1 MRWTKEKYFLETSEL
16 LKLAGPLI
24 ASNLAFTLL
33 GSFDTIFMGRVGP
46 IELGAVGVASTLF
59 LATSTIFRSTVGA
72 TMILVSQAFGAND
85 KDLIRKRFQ
94 QFICLALLLS
104 PIAFLLPKLFA
115 WYFTITKPDEIVK
128 ALALSYMTIR
138 SFGLPFSLFSKTI
151 SSFMLGVGNSKIPM
165 AVSWTTVFVNVIFNY
180 LLVFGKLGLPKM
192 GIQGAAWGTV
202 IAQVIELII
211 YIIVVIKQYNQE
223 YDFFLNVN
231 FPSFAEIKKML
242 LLGFPM
248 GVADSIDIF
257 SFGFLMTFVSRLGTT
272 ELAASQIANQLNDL
286 AFMPSFAI
294 GAATGSLVGRSL
306 GEKDPD
312 KAEKYGI
319 SGIYTGIGIMAIVGI
334 LYWVFP
340 AVFIYPFSSDKDVF
354 ELSRKLL
361 RLIAFYQLL
370 DVTYN
375 VLRGALNGA
384 RLTRFTGLT
393 TTLCVFGVFM
403 PVSYIGVNVLNLGVW
418 GAWLGPIV
426 YGVFLVT
433 ILGNKFKKGEWKEPF
448 KKKVVKQVQTE
459 LTFDT
464 N

>member
-180 LLVFGKLGLPKM
+180 LLVFGKLG
-192 GIQGAAWGTV
+192 AA
-202 IAQVIELII
+202 
-211 YIIVVIKQYNQE
+211 
-223 YDFFLNVN
+223 
-231 FPSFAEIKKML
+231 P
-242 LLGFPM
+242 
-248 GVADSIDIF
+248 
-257 SFGFLMTFVSRLGTT
+257 
-272 ELAASQIANQLNDL
+272 
-286 AFMPSFAI
+286 
-294 GAATGSLVGRSL
+294 
-306 GEKDPD
+306 
-312 KAEKYGI
+312 
-319 SGIYTGIGIMAIVGI
+319 
-334 LYWVFP
+334 
-340 AVFIYPFSSDKDVF
+340 
-354 ELSRKLL
+354 
-361 RLIAFYQLL
+361 
-370 DVTYN
+370 
-375 VLRGALNGA
+375 
-384 RLTRFTGLT
+384 
-393 TTLCVFGVFM
+393 
-403 PVSYIGVNVLNLGVW
+403 
-418 GAWLGPIV
+418 
-426 YGVFLVT
+426 
-433 ILGNKFKKGEWKEPF
+433 
-448 KKKVVKQVQTE
+448 
-459 LTFDT
+459 
-464 N
+464 